1 MFSTADSHNSL
12 KSNIF
17 MKIESGIWNEV
28 PFSIAIYLCD
38 DFSKYY
44 LPQLLTVF

>member
-1 MFSTADSHNSL
+1 
-12 KSNIF
+12 

-44 LPQLLTVF
+44 LPQLLTTFSC

>member
-1 MFSTADSHNSL
+1 
-12 KSNIF
+12 

-38 DFSKYY
+38 DFSTMMKNNLIY
-44 LPQLLTVF
+44 